1 MYQAS
6 YDQSELDNPSMG
18 YLVCQFRSDNQMQ
31 NQVERL
37 LKQIWDA
44 FGHED
49 DDLKLYDP
57 YGNRCDDSCQVGQNW
72 KS

>member
-31 NQVERL
+31 NQGERL

-49 DDLKLYDP
+49 DDLK
-57 YGNRCDDSCQVGQNW
+57 SM
-72 KS
+72 

>member
-6 YDQSELDNPSMG
+6 YDQPELDNPSMG

-31 NQVERL
+31 NQGERL

-49 DDLKLYDP
+49 DDLK
-57 YGNRCDDSCQVGQNW
+57 SM
-72 KS
+72 